1 MTDTRQLRKVL
12 IQRILD
18 GAGMASRS
26 QRRAAFEN
34 AEFAE
39 PLKTL
44 IGKVATQAIAITD
57 RDVAAAR
64 ATGLSEDQ
72 IFEVVVCAA
81 VGQSMRQCES
91 ADAALE
97 LALRGG

>member
-18 GAGMASRS
+18 GAGMASRG

-34 AEFAE
+34 GEFTE

-44 IGKVATQAIAITD
+44 IEKVATQAIAITD

-97 LALRGG
+97 LALRGE